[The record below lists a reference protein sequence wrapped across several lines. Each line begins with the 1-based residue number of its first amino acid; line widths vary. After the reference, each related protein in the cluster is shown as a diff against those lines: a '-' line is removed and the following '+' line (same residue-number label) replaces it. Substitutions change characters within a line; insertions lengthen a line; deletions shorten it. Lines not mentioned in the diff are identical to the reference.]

1 MFNSFVISFQ
11 MIWKKKRTTK
21 ISVSERMSFSGGDT
35 TVPLRKHDMIK
46 DGMTLGKPGKR
57 VGVQGR
63 FKQDK

>member
-1 MFNSFVISFQ
+1 
-11 MIWKKKRTTK
+11 
-21 ISVSERMSFSGGDT
+21 MSFSGGDT